1 MDLTYELS
9 LLQTAKISC
18 SESPVDVKKVI
29 YQTFLNKKQKKK
41 LKKQVIQNAP
51 LEKTDITTSEVL
63 HVHYREAEEVNV

>member
-1 MDLTYELS
+1 MYELS

-63 HVHYREAEEVNV
+63 HVH

>member
-1 MDLTYELS
+1 MYELS

-18 SESPVDVKKVI
+18 SESPVDVKKVL
-29 YQTFLNKKQKKK
+29 YQTFLNKKQKKN

-63 HVHYREAEEVNV
+63 HVH

>member
-1 MDLTYELS
+1 MYELS

-18 SESPVDVKKVI
+18 SESPVDVLSNF
-29 YQTFLNKKQKKK
+29 YHLSNFFKQKTKKK

-63 HVHYREAEEVNV
+63 HVH